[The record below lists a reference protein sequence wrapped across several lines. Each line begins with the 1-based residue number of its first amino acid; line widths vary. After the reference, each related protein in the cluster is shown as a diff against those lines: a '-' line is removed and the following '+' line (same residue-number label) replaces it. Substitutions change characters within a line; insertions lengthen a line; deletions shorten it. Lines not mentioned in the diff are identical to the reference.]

1 MRVKYIDH
9 LRSNWKSFE
18 NTLKITTTGILPHLA
33 ASESKALLLETPHLA
48 AYAPHP
54 EFDHRPWHYTLYFHL
69 SPYTASIKHN
79 NVLSFIP
86 SRLLTP
92 TPSPPTVTTENSS
105 YTSSSY
111 ASAISSPPPLNSND
125 DRSLS
130 AFDTFQSHLPTHT
143 QLPPTSL
150 QRASASSKRKIPHDS
165 SSRAT
170 GASQIDSNDDNKNS
184 ETDDEDWETKY
195 NSDMAD
201 SNDEDKNTDDDDS
214 HTTFNEI
221 VPMNISHPS
230 SEHSALNGHQPTP
243 PPDSQDFLSES
254 PDTNLLLATLLDNCP
269 IDKQTT
275 LKTLFH
281 TQTLP
286 ILDLQ
291 SLVTKWKQEAQ
302 LTDHAAD

>member
-1 MRVKYIDH
+1 MHLKYIDH

-18 NTLKITTTGILPHLA
+18 NTLKITTTGIVSHLA
-33 ASESKALLLETPHLA
+33 ASESNALLLETPHLA

-92 TPSPPTVTTENSS
+92 TSSPPTVTTENSS

-111 ASAISSPPPLNSND
+111 ASAISSPPPFNSND

-130 AFDTFQSHLPTHT
+130 AFDTFQSNLPTHT
-143 QLPPTSL
+143 QLSTTSVQL
-150 QRASASSKRKIPHDS
+150 ASASSKRKIPHDS

-170 GASQIDSNDDNKNS
+170 GAGASQIDLNDDNKNS
-184 ETDDEDWETKY
+184 ENDDEDWETKY
-195 NSDMAD
+195 DSDMAD
-201 SNDEDKNTDDDDS
+201 SDDEDKNVDDNDS
-214 HTTFNEI
+214 HTNFNET

-230 SEHSALNGHQPTP
+230 SEHSALNGHQPTS
-243 PPDSQDFLSES
+243 PPDAQDFLSES
-254 PDTNLLLATLLDNCP
+254 PDTNLRPTHYP
-269 IDKQTT
+269 
-275 LKTLFH
+275 
-281 TQTLP
+281 
-286 ILDLQ
+286 
-291 SLVTKWKQEAQ
+291 SRQ
-302 LTDHAAD
+302 LSH